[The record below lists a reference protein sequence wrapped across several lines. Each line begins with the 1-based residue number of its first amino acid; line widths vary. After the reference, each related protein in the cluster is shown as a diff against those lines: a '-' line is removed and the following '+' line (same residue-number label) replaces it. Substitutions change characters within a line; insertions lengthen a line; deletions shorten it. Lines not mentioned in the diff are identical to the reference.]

1 MVRRMIILLL
11 IAVIAAVIF
20 CAGMLA
26 YLKLFT
32 FLNEEER

>member
-1 MVRRMIILLL
+1 MIVILL
-11 IAVIAAVIF
+11 IVATAAVIF

>member
-1 MVRRMIILLL
+1 MIVILL
-11 IAVIAAVIF
+11 IVAIAAVIF

-32 FLNEEER
+32 FINKEER

>member
-1 MVRRMIILLL
+1 MIILLL
-11 IAVIAAVIF
+11 IVAIAAVIF

-32 FLNEEER
+32 FINEEER

>member
-1 MVRRMIILLL
+1 MIILLL
-11 IAVIAAVIF
+11 IVAIAAVFF

-32 FLNEEER
+32 FINEEER

>member
-1 MVRRMIILLL
+1 MIILLL
-11 IAVIAAVIF
+11 IVAILAVIF

-32 FLNEEER
+32 FINEEER